1 MSTSSRRRATRPS
14 WVLAAALAL
23 ITGPTVGLATAA
35 PAASGE
41 FIYQSRATGFTR
53 TFVDPTNN
61 VCLFFEFGANKVVNS
76 TNRTA
81 RVYLSTVC
89 GEGGFTDVPKGGSK
103 TAFLDDFHSVK
114 FL

>member
-1 MSTSSRRRATRPS
+1 MSTSSRRRAARPAL
-14 WVLAAALAL
+14 VLAAALAL
-23 ITGPTVGLATAA
+23 TAGLATTA

-53 TFVDPTNN
+53 TFVDPMNN
-61 VCLFFEFGANKVVNS
+61 VCLFFEFGANKMVNS

-81 RVYLSTVC
+81 RVYLGGNC
-89 GEGGFTDVPKGGSK
+89 GEGGFADIPKGGTK
-103 TAFLDDFHSVK
+103 TVTLDDFHSVK